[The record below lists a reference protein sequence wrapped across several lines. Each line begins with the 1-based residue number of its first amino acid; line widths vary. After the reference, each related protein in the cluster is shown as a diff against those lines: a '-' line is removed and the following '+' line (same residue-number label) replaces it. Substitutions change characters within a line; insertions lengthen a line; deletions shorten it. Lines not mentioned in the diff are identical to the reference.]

1 MNHRTYLKID
11 LNKLEHNF
19 NCVRNKLPN
28 NIKILGV
35 IKANAYG
42 HGAVEIG
49 KFLDGKCDFF
59 GVACIEEA
67 VELKKA
73 EIKTPILILGRV
85 FPFDIET
92 AVKYDVR
99 IPIFSYDDAVALSNE
114 AVKQGKN
121 MPFHFCIDTGMS
133 RIGFQV
139 SEESADICKSIT
151 ELPNIFAEGLFSH
164 FATAD
169 EKDLSK
175 AVEQRNKYKE
185 FCKMLSDRGIEIP
198 IKHLNNSAGIMNFD
212 EYFDMCRMGII
223 TYGLYPSDEVD
234 KDILDLEPIMSW
246 HAKISHIKE
255 LEPNREISYGGTFK
269 TDRVTKVATVPVGYA
284 DGFPR
289 CLSNKGKVIING
301 KYAKILGRVC
311 MDQFMVDVTGM
322 DVKEGDKVTL
332 AGKDGSEEILID
344 DLAALAGTF
353 NYEFV
358 CDLGKRVPRVFV
370 KDGKIVGTKDYFE
383 DDYEVEI

>member
-11 LNKLEHNF
+11 LKKLEHNF
-19 NCVRNKLPN
+19 NCVRNKLPSN
-28 NIKILGV
+28 VKILSV

-49 KFLDGKCDFF
+49 KFLDNKCDFF

-99 IPIFSYDDAVALSNE
+99 IPIFSYEDAVVLSNE

-121 MPFHFCIDTGMS
+121 VPFHFCIDTGMS

-139 SEESADICKSIT
+139 SDESADICKSIT

-169 EKDLSK
+169 ENDLSK
-175 AVEQRNKYKE
+175 AVEQRNKYKK
-185 FCKMLSDRGIEIP
+185 FCKMLSDREVEIP

-234 KDILDLEPIMSW
+234 KGILDLEPIMSW
-246 HAKISHIKE
+246 HAKISHVKE

-269 TDRVTKVATVPVGYA
+269 TDKITKVATVPVGYA

-289 CLSNKGKVIING
+289 CLSNKGRVIING

-311 MDQFMVDVTGM
+311 MDQFMVDVSDIECNVNDEVVLFGTQKKCSYFFGR
-322 DVKEGDKVTL
+322 TL
-332 AGKDGSEEILID
+332 KQRIFI
-344 DLAALAGTF
+344 
-353 NYEFV
+353 
-358 CDLGKRVPRVFV
+358 
-370 KDGKIVGTKDYFE
+370 
-383 DDYEVEI
+383 

>member
-1 MNHRTYLKID
+1 MNHRTYLEID

-19 NCVRNKLPN
+19 NCVRNKLPDDV
-28 NIKILGV
+28 KILGV

-49 KFLDGKCDFF
+49 EFLDDKCDFF

-99 IPIFSYDDAVALSNE
+99 IPIFSYEDAVVLSNE

-121 MPFHFCIDTGMS
+121 VPFHFCIDTGMS

-185 FCKMLSDRGIEIP
+185 FCKMLSDREVEIP

-234 KDILDLEPIMSW
+234 KGILDLEPIMSW
-246 HAKISHIKE
+246 HAKISHVKD

-269 TDRVTKVATVPVGYA
+269 TDKVTKVATVPVGYA

-311 MDQFMVDVTGM
+311 MDQFMVDVSDIECNVNDEVVLFGM
-322 DVKEGDKVTL
+322 QKNACISLEEL
-332 AGKDGSEEILID
+332 ANS
-344 DLAALAGTF
+344 AYSF
-353 NYEFV
+353 NYELPCRIPLRV
-358 CDLGKRVPRVFV
+358 NRVYVYNGKTV
-370 KDGKIVGTKDYFE
+370 KDVGL
-383 DDYEVEI
+383 V

>member
-19 NCVRNKLPN
+19 NCVRNKLPSDV
-28 NIKILGV
+28 KILGV

-42 HGAVEIG
+42 HGAVETG
-49 KFLDGKCDFF
+49 KFLDDKCDFF

-99 IPIFSYDDAVALSNE
+99 IPIFSYEDAVVLSNE

-121 MPFHFCIDTGMS
+121 VPFHFCIDTGMS

-139 SEESADICKSIT
+139 SDESADICKSIT

-169 EKDLSK
+169 ENDLSK
-175 AVEQRNKYKE
+175 AVEQRNKYKK
-185 FCKMLSDRGIEIP
+185 FCKMLSDREVEIP

-234 KDILDLEPIMSW
+234 KGILDLEPIMSW
-246 HAKISHIKE
+246 YAKISHVKE

-269 TDRVTKVATVPVGYA
+269 TDKITKVATVPVGYA

-289 CLSNKGKVIING
+289 CLSNKGRVIING

-311 MDQFMVDVTGM
+311 MDQFMVDVSDIECNVNDEVVLFGTQ
-322 DVKEGDKVTL
+322 KNAHISL
-332 AGKDGSEEILID
+332 EELSNS
-344 DLAALAGTF
+344 AYSF
-353 NYEFV
+353 NYELPCRIPLRV
-358 CDLGKRVPRVFV
+358 NRVYVYNGKTV
-370 KDGKIVGTKDYFE
+370 KEVGL
-383 DDYEVEI
+383 V

>member
-164 FATAD
+164 FATA
-169 EKDLSK
+169 
-175 AVEQRNKYKE
+175 
-185 FCKMLSDRGIEIP
+185 
-198 IKHLNNSAGIMNFD
+198 
-212 EYFDMCRMGII
+212 
-223 TYGLYPSDEVD
+223 
-234 KDILDLEPIMSW
+234 
-246 HAKISHIKE
+246 
-255 LEPNREISYGGTFK
+255 
-269 TDRVTKVATVPVGYA
+269 
-284 DGFPR
+284 
-289 CLSNKGKVIING
+289 
-301 KYAKILGRVC
+301 
-311 MDQFMVDVTGM
+311 
-322 DVKEGDKVTL
+322 
-332 AGKDGSEEILID
+332 
-344 DLAALAGTF
+344 
-353 NYEFV
+353 
-358 CDLGKRVPRVFV
+358 KRIYLRL
-370 KDGKIVGTKDYFE
+370 
-383 DDYEVEI
+383 

>member
-185 FCKMLSDRGIEIP
+185 FCKMLSDREIEIP

-246 HAKISHIKE
+246 NAKISHIKE

-311 MDQFMVDVTGM
+311 MDQFMVDVSDIDCNINDEVVLFGTQ
-322 DVKEGDKVTL
+322 KNAHISL
-332 AGKDGSEEILID
+332 EELSNS
-344 DLAALAGTF
+344 AYSF
-353 NYEFV
+353 NYELPCRIPV
-358 CDLGKRVPRVFV
+358 RVNRVYV
-370 KDGKIVGTKDYFE
+370 YNDEVVEDVGLA
-383 DDYEVEI
+383 

>member
-246 HAKISHIKE
+246 HAKISYIKE

-311 MDQFMVDVTGM
+311 MDQFMVDVSDIECNINDEVVLFGTQ
-322 DVKEGDKVTL
+322 KNAHISL
-332 AGKDGSEEILID
+332 EELSNS
-344 DLAALAGTF
+344 AYSF
-353 NYEFV
+353 NYELP
-358 CDLGKRVPRVFV
+358 CRIPIRVNRVYV
-370 KDGKIVGTKDYFE
+370 YNDEVVEDVGLA
-383 DDYEVEI
+383 

>member
-19 NCVRNKLPN
+19 NCVRNKLPDDV
-28 NIKILGV
+28 KILGV

-49 KFLDGKCDFF
+49 EFLDDKCDFF

-99 IPIFSYDDAVALSNE
+99 IPIFSYEDAVALSNE

-121 MPFHFCIDTGMS
+121 VPFHFCIDTGMS

-139 SEESADICKSIT
+139 NEESADICKKIT

-175 AVEQRNKYKE
+175 TVEQRNQYKK
-185 FCKMLSDRGIEIP
+185 FCKMLSDREVEIP

-212 EYFDMCRMGII
+212 EHFDMCRMGIV

-234 KDILDLEPIMSW
+234 KDLLDLEPIMSW
-246 HAKISHIKE
+246 HTKIAHIKD

-311 MDQFMVDVTGM
+311 MDQFMVDVSDIECNVNDEVVLFGTQ
-322 DVKEGDKVTL
+322 
-332 AGKDGSEEILID
+332 KDAHISLEELSNS
-344 DLAALAGTF
+344 AYSF
-353 NYEFV
+353 NYELP
-358 CDLGKRVPRVFV
+358 CRIPLRVNRVYVYNGQTV
-370 KDGKIVGTKDYFE
+370 KDVGL
-383 DDYEVEI
+383 V

>member
-246 HAKISHIKE
+246 HTKISHIKE

-311 MDQFMVDVTGM
+311 MDQFMVDVSDIECNINDEVVLFGTQ
-322 DVKEGDKVTL
+322 KNAHISL
-332 AGKDGSEEILID
+332 EELSNS
-344 DLAALAGTF
+344 AYSF
-353 NYEFV
+353 NYELPCRIPV
-358 CDLGKRVPRVFV
+358 RVNRVYV
-370 KDGKIVGTKDYFE
+370 YNDEVVEDVGL
-383 DDYEVEI
+383 V

>member
-311 MDQFMVDVTGM
+311 MDQFMVDVSDIECNINDEVVLFGTQ
-322 DVKEGDKVTL
+322 KNAHISL
-332 AGKDGSEEILID
+332 EELSNS
-344 DLAALAGTF
+344 AYSF
-353 NYEFV
+353 NYELP
-358 CDLGKRVPRVFV
+358 CRIPIRVNRVYV
-370 KDGKIVGTKDYFE
+370 YNDEVVEDVGLA
-383 DDYEVEI
+383 

>member
-19 NCVRNKLPN
+19 NCVRNKLPSDV
-28 NIKILGV
+28 KILGV

-49 KFLDGKCDFF
+49 KFLDDKCDFF

-99 IPIFSYDDAVALSNE
+99 IPIFSYEDAVVLSNE

-121 MPFHFCIDTGMS
+121 VPFHFCIDTGMS

-169 EKDLSK
+169 ENDLSK
-175 AVEQRNKYKE
+175 AVEQRNKYKK
-185 FCKMLSDRGIEIP
+185 FCKMLSDRKVEIP

-234 KDILDLEPIMSW
+234 KGILDLEPIMSW
-246 HAKISHIKE
+246 HAKISHVKE

-269 TDRVTKVATVPVGYA
+269 TDKITKVATVPVGYA

-289 CLSNKGKVIING
+289 CLSNKGRVIING

-311 MDQFMVDVTGM
+311 MDQFMVDVSDIECNVNDEVVLFGTQ
-322 DVKEGDKVTL
+322 KNAHISL
-332 AGKDGSEEILID
+332 EELSNS
-344 DLAALAGTF
+344 AYSF
-353 NYEFV
+353 NYELPCRIPLRV
-358 CDLGKRVPRVFV
+358 NRVYVYNGKTV
-370 KDGKIVGTKDYFE
+370 KD
-383 DDYEVEI
+383 VELV

>member
-19 NCVRNKLPN
+19 NCVRNKLPS

-175 AVEQRNKYKE
+175 AVEQRNKYKK
-185 FCKMLSDRGIEIP
+185 FCKMLSDREIEIP

-246 HAKISHIKE
+246 HSKISHIKE

-311 MDQFMVDVTGM
+311 MDQFMVDVSDIECNINDEVVLFGTQ
-322 DVKEGDKVTL
+322 KNAHISLEEL
-332 AGKDGSEEILID
+332 ANS
-344 DLAALAGTF
+344 AYSF
-353 NYEFV
+353 NYELP
-358 CDLGKRVPRVFV
+358 CRIPIRVNRVYVYNDRTV
-370 KDGKIVGTKDYFE
+370 KDVGLA
-383 DDYEVEI
+383 

>member
-19 NCVRNKLPN
+19 NCVRNKLPSDV
-28 NIKILGV
+28 KILGV

-49 KFLDGKCDFF
+49 KFLDDKCDFF

-99 IPIFSYDDAVALSNE
+99 IPIFSYEDAVVLSNE

-121 MPFHFCIDTGMS
+121 VPFHFCIDTGMS

-169 EKDLSK
+169 ENDLSK
-175 AVEQRNKYKE
+175 AVEQRNKYKK
-185 FCKMLSDRGIEIP
+185 FCKMLSDREVEIP

-234 KDILDLEPIMSW
+234 KGILDLEPIMSW
-246 HAKISHIKE
+246 HAKISHVKE
-255 LEPNREISYGGTFK
+255 LETNREISYGGTFK
-269 TDRVTKVATVPVGYA
+269 TNKVTKVATVPVGYA

-289 CLSNKGKVIING
+289 CLSNKGRVIING

-311 MDQFMVDVTGM
+311 MDQFMVDVSDIECNINDEVVLFGTQ
-322 DVKEGDKVTL
+322 KNAHISL
-332 AGKDGSEEILID
+332 EELSNS
-344 DLAALAGTF
+344 AYSF
-353 NYEFV
+353 NYELPCRIPLRV
-358 CDLGKRVPRVFV
+358 NRVYVYNGKTV
-370 KDGKIVGTKDYFE
+370 KDVGL
-383 DDYEVEI
+383 V

>member
-114 AVKQGKN
+114 AIKQGKN
-121 MPFHFCIDTGMS
+121 IPFHFCIDTGMS

-311 MDQFMVDVTGM
+311 MDQFMVDVSDIECNINDEVVLFGTQ
-322 DVKEGDKVTL
+322 KNAHISL
-332 AGKDGSEEILID
+332 EELSNS
-344 DLAALAGTF
+344 AYSF
-353 NYEFV
+353 NYELP
-358 CDLGKRVPRVFV
+358 CRIPIRVNRVYV
-370 KDGKIVGTKDYFE
+370 YNDEVVEDVGLA
-383 DDYEVEI
+383 

>member
-19 NCVRNKLPN
+19 NCVRNKLPSDV
-28 NIKILGV
+28 KILGV

-49 KFLDGKCDFF
+49 KFLDDKCDFF

-99 IPIFSYDDAVALSNE
+99 IPIFSYEDAVVLSNE
-114 AVKQGKN
+114 AVKQEKN
-121 MPFHFCIDTGMS
+121 VPFHFCIDTGMS

-139 SEESADICKSIT
+139 SDESADICKSIT

-169 EKDLSK
+169 ENDLSK
-175 AVEQRNKYKE
+175 AVEQRNKYKK
-185 FCKMLSDRGIEIP
+185 FCKMLSDREVEIP

-234 KDILDLEPIMSW
+234 KGILDLEPIMSW
-246 HAKISHIKE
+246 HAKISHVKE

-269 TDRVTKVATVPVGYA
+269 TDKITKVATVPVGYA

-289 CLSNKGKVIING
+289 CLSNKGRVIING

-311 MDQFMVDVTGM
+311 MDQFMVDVSDIECNVNDEVVLFGTQ
-322 DVKEGDKVTL
+322 KNAHISL
-332 AGKDGSEEILID
+332 EELSNS
-344 DLAALAGTF
+344 AYSF
-353 NYEFV
+353 NYELPCRIPLRV
-358 CDLGKRVPRVFV
+358 NRVYVYNGKTV
-370 KDGKIVGTKDYFE
+370 KDVGL
-383 DDYEVEI
+383 V

>member
-175 AVEQRNKYKE
+175 AVEQRNKYKA

-311 MDQFMVDVTGM
+311 MDQFMVDISDIECNINDEVVLFGTQ
-322 DVKEGDKVTL
+322 KNAHISL
-332 AGKDGSEEILID
+332 EELSNS
-344 DLAALAGTF
+344 AYSF
-353 NYEFV
+353 NYELPCRIPV
-358 CDLGKRVPRVFV
+358 RVNRVYV
-370 KDGKIVGTKDYFE
+370 YNDEVVEDVGLA
-383 DDYEVEI
+383 

>member
-19 NCVRNKLPN
+19 NCVRNKLPSDV
-28 NIKILGV
+28 KILGV

-49 KFLDGKCDFF
+49 KFLDDKCDFF

-99 IPIFSYDDAVALSNE
+99 IPIFSYEDAVVLSNE
-114 AVKQGKN
+114 AVKQEKN
-121 MPFHFCIDTGMS
+121 VPFHFCIDTGMS

-169 EKDLSK
+169 ENDLSK
-175 AVEQRNKYKE
+175 AVEQRNKYKK
-185 FCKMLSDRGIEIP
+185 FCKMLSDREVEIP

-234 KDILDLEPIMSW
+234 KGILDLEPIMSW
-246 HAKISHIKE
+246 HAKISHVKE
-255 LEPNREISYGGTFK
+255 LETNREISYGGTFK
-269 TDRVTKVATVPVGYA
+269 TNKVTKVATVPVGYA

-289 CLSNKGKVIING
+289 CLSNKGRVIING

-311 MDQFMVDVTGM
+311 MDQFMVDVSDIECNINDEVVLFGTQ
-322 DVKEGDKVTL
+322 KNAHISL
-332 AGKDGSEEILID
+332 EELSNS
-344 DLAALAGTF
+344 AYSF
-353 NYEFV
+353 NYELPCRIPLRV
-358 CDLGKRVPRVFV
+358 NRVYVYNGKTV
-370 KDGKIVGTKDYFE
+370 KDVGL
-383 DDYEVEI
+383 V

>member
-49 KFLDGKCDFF
+49 KFLDEKCDFF

-185 FCKMLSDRGIEIP
+185 FCEMLSDRGIEIP

-246 HAKISHIKE
+246 HTKISHIKE

-311 MDQFMVDVTGM
+311 MDQFMVDVSDIECNINDEVVLFGTQ
-322 DVKEGDKVTL
+322 KNAHISL
-332 AGKDGSEEILID
+332 EELSNS
-344 DLAALAGTF
+344 AYSF
-353 NYEFV
+353 NYELPCRIPV
-358 CDLGKRVPRVFV
+358 RVNRVYV
-370 KDGKIVGTKDYFE
+370 YNDEVVEDVGLA
-383 DDYEVEI
+383 